1 MSVKTLH
8 AILLTSAVADTVDL
22 INEEVVTFP
31 ELARRVGRRRANRP
45 THVATCH
52 RWRLVG
58 LNGIRLAAAK
68 QGGIWVTTV
77 EAYQRWVDAITRAA
91 SPDGRGPVLAAP
103 PSDQANEKLAKLGL

>member
-1 MSVKTLH
+1 MSVKTLN
-8 AILLTSAVADTVDL
+8 AILLTSAVTDAVDL

-68 QGGIWVTTV
+68 QGGIWVTTM
-77 EAYQRWVDAITRAA
+77 EAYRRWVDAITRAA
-91 SPDGRGPVLAAP
+91 APGGSGPVIAARS
-103 PSDQANEKLAKLGL
+103 SDQTDEKLAKYDL